1 MSDTIDAD
9 LNSQELSLKRDKEIE
24 RIINA
29 FTLDPYQILELDHEN
44 ASTLTSIQIKKQ
56 YRAKSLLI
64 HPDKTTNPDAPKA
77 FNTLKKAESNLQD
90 QDFKSHIDEI
100 YDSTASSSTK
110 KDIKHRYES
119 FKDILIQQ
127 EFAKRINQ
135 QKELQRQGELNRM
148 KEEMMEL
155 NELKRK
161 YKKQWEDNQENR
173 VKNWRSYTNK
183 VVKKVKKKDKTK
195 KKVLA

>member
-44 ASTLTSIQIKKQ
+44 ASTLTSVQIKKQ

>member
-1 MSDTIDAD
+1 MADTIDAD

-24 RIINA
+24 RIISA

-77 FNTLKKAESNLQD
+77 FNILKKAESNLQD

-100 YDSTASSSTK
+100 YDSTASSSTNDTK
-110 KDIKHRYES
+110 QRYES

-127 EFAKRINQ
+127 EFTKRINQ
-135 QKELQRQGELNRM
+135 QKGI
-148 KEEMMEL
+148 
-155 NELKRK
+155 
-161 YKKQWEDNQENR
+161 
-173 VKNWRSYTNK
+173 T
-183 VVKKVKKKDKTK
+183 KTR
-195 KKVLA
+195 

>member
-44 ASTLTSIQIKKQ
+44 ASTLTSVQIKKQ

-77 FNTLKKAESNLQD
+77 FNILKKAESNLQD
-90 QDFKSHIDEI
+90 QDFKSHVDEI
-100 YDSTASSSTK
+100 YDSTASSTTNDTK
-110 KDIKHRYES
+110 QRYES

-127 EFAKRINQ
+127 EFTKRINQ

-161 YKKQWEDNQENR
+161 YKKQWEDNQESR

>member
-1 MSDTIDAD
+1 MADTIDAD
-9 LNSQELSLKRDKEIE
+9 LNSQELSLKRDKEIG
-24 RIINA
+24 RIISA

-56 YRAKSLLI
+56 YRTKSLLI

-77 FNTLKKAESNLQD
+77 FNILKKAESNLQD

-100 YDSTASSSTK
+100 YDSTASSSTNDTK
-110 KDIKHRYES
+110 QRYES

-127 EFAKRINQ
+127 EFTKRINQ